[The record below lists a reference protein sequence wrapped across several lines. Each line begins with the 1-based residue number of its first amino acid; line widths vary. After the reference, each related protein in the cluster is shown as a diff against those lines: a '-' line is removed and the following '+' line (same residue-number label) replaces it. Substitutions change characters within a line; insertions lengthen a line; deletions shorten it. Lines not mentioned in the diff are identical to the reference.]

1 MKKINTIFIQGLLSI
16 LPIAITIALI
26 YWLGTTA
33 ESILGPVF
41 KWLLPEGWYW
51 PGMGLI
57 GGILFIFIIGVL
69 LNAYFFRKIS
79 SFLDKLFERIPLVKS
94 IYNSLRDVTKF
105 ASASENN
112 NDLQKAVTVK
122 IDDDIKM
129 LGFVTRQS
137 ISLEEGNEDLVVV
150 YLPMSYQ
157 IGGFTIMAPK
167 SRLTELDMSVQDA
180 MSLVLTAGMTKPD
193 ER

>member
-16 LPIAITIALI
+16 LPVAITIALI

-41 KWLLPEGWYW
+41 KWLMPEGWYW

-57 GGILFIFIIGVL
+57 GGILFIFIIGIL

-112 NDLQKAVTVK
+112 NELQKAVKVK
-122 IDDDIKM
+122 IDDDIQM

-137 ISLEEGNEDLVVV
+137 ISLEEDEDLVLV

-157 IGGFTIMAPK
+157 IGGFTIMVSK
-167 SRLTELDMSVQDA
+167 SRLTELDMKVQDA
-180 MSLVLTAGMTKPD
+180 MSLVLTAGMTRPD
-193 ER
+193 EK

>member
-16 LPIAITIALI
+16 LPTALTIALV

-41 KWLLPEGWYW
+41 QWLLPEGWYL

-57 GGILFIFIIGVL
+57 GGILSIFFIGIL
-69 LNAYFFRKIS
+69 LNVYFFRQLS
-79 SFLDKLFERIPLVKS
+79 SLADKLFERIPLVKL

-105 ASASENN
+105 ASTSENN
-112 NDLQKAVTVK
+112 NELQKAVTVK
-122 IDDDIKM
+122 IDGDIKM

-137 ISLEEGNEDLVVV
+137 ISLGDDEEDLVAV

-157 IGGFTIMAPK
+157 IGGFTIMVSK
-167 SRLTELDMSVQDA
+167 SRLTELDMKVQDA
-180 MSLVLTAGMTKPD
+180 MSLVLTAGMTKAD
-193 ER
+193 KR

>member
-16 LPIAITIALI
+16 LPVAITIALI

-41 KWLLPEGWYW
+41 KWLMPEGWYW

-57 GGILFIFIIGVL
+57 GGILFIFIIGIL

-112 NDLQKAVTVK
+112 NELQKAVKVK
-122 IDDDIKM
+122 IDDDIQM

-137 ISLEEGNEDLVVV
+137 ISLEEDEDLVLV

-157 IGGFTIMAPK
+157 IGGFTIMVSK
-167 SRLTELDMSVQDA
+167 SRLTELDMKVQDA

-193 ER
+193 EK

>member
-57 GGILFIFIIGVL
+57 GGILVIFIIGIL
-69 LNAYFFRKIS
+69 LNAYLFRKIS
-79 SFLDKLFERIPLVKS
+79 SFFDKLFERIPVVKS

-112 NDLQKAVTVK
+112 NELQKAVTVK
-122 IDDDIKM
+122 IDDDINM

-137 ISLEEGNEDLVVV
+137 ISLEAGEDLVVV

-157 IGGFTIMAPK
+157 IGGFTIMVSK
-167 SRLTELDMSVQDA
+167 SRLTELDMKVQDA

-193 ER
+193 KR